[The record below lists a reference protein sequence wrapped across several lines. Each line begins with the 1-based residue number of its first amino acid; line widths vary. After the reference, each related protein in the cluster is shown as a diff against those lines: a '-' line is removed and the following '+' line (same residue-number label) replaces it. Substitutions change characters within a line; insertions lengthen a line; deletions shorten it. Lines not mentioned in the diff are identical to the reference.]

1 MDEDGPSFESK
12 RPSFKTQVQTISQT
26 FTTRKGLLG
35 DYDYAFLFRPNLP
48 FMRKPLFKSP
58 FFGLQDR
65 MPVVLG
71 LLLGLQHALAMLAGI
86 IAPPLIFSGVGGAN
100 LTAEHQQY
108 LVSASLIISG
118 VLSAIQIARIKIFK
132 TPYVPG
138 RRRSKVMS
146 QTHC

>member
-1 MDEDGPSFESK
+1 MDEDGPSLASK
-12 RPSFKTQVQTISQT
+12 RSFKDHARSVRQT

-48 FMRKPLFKSP
+48 FMRKPLFKAP

-65 MPVVLG
+65 LPVLLG

-86 IAPPLIFSGVGGAN
+86 IAPPLIFSGAGFAN
-100 LTAEHQQY
+100 LEPKQQQY

-118 VLSAIQIARIKIFK
+118 ILSAVQIARIRIPK
-132 TPYVPG
+132 T
-138 RRRSKVMS
+138 K
-146 QTHC
+146 